1 MSELPYLLTAT
12 PSEHP
17 RGASSQPAIDPMPT
31 PLTAK
36 LAGVPGLD
44 IAGIVNRGLEKN
56 ENAEEAVLREVKEEL
71 GIESELLC
79 KIGIVSDYYN
89 AVNRH
94 NINHYYLCKMK
105 SRGEQE
111 LTDYE
116 KNDFQMKVLT
126 LGYEEAVKLY
136 ERQTD
141 KKLGRLLTNRELPIV
156 KVAKQWLDENQ

>member
-56 ENAEEAVLREVKEEL
+56 ENSNPSVKAARGIGGTASRVMFRNLADEVSSKDPSSIIGTQSENDPTATRMLDDLEKRVEAGKAGALAAPIPSESLEIINNLNRSAE
-71 GIESELLC
+71 
-79 KIGIVSDYYN
+79 
-89 AVNRH
+89 
-94 NINHYYLCKMK
+94 
-105 SRGEQE
+105 
-111 LTDYE
+111 
-116 KNDFQMKVLT
+116 
-126 LGYEEAVKLY
+126 
-136 ERQTD
+136 
-141 KKLGRLLTNRELPIV
+141 
-156 KVAKQWLDENQ
+156 

>member
-56 ENAEEAVLREVKEEL
+56 ENGNPSVKAARGIGGTASRAMLRNL
-71 GIESELLC
+71 ADQANSI
-79 KIGIVSDYYN
+79 DPN
-89 AVNRH
+89 AVVGAQ
-94 NINHYYLCKMK
+94 
-105 SRGEQE
+105 GE
-111 LTDYE
+111 
-116 KNDFQMKVLT
+116 NNPS
-126 LGYEEAVKLY
+126 AA
-136 ERQTD
+136 
-141 KKLGRLLTNRELPIV
+141 RLLDDLEKRVEAGKAGALTAPIPSESLEIINNLNRSAE
-156 KVAKQWLDENQ
+156 

>member
-56 ENAEEAVLREVKEEL
+56 ENGNPSVKAARGIGGAASRVLFRNLADEVSSKAPSSIIGTQSENDPTATRMLDDLEKRVEAGKAGALAAPIPSESLEIINNLNRSAE
-71 GIESELLC
+71 
-79 KIGIVSDYYN
+79 
-89 AVNRH
+89 
-94 NINHYYLCKMK
+94 
-105 SRGEQE
+105 
-111 LTDYE
+111 
-116 KNDFQMKVLT
+116 
-126 LGYEEAVKLY
+126 
-136 ERQTD
+136 
-141 KKLGRLLTNRELPIV
+141 
-156 KVAKQWLDENQ
+156 